1 MYDTPGI
8 VNSRQL
14 INYLV
19 EEEIQEILPR
29 GIIPPRFCMLREGRS
44 LLISGLAQ
52 IDLLEHAGSVG
63 KGNVEDQLFS

>member
-63 KGNVEDQLFS
+63 KGNVGDELFS